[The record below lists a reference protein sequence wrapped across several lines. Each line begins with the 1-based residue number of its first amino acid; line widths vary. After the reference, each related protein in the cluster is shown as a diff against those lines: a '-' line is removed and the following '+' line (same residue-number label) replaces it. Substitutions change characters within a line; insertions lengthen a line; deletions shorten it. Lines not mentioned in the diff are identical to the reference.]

1 MTSESLRGYSDSL
14 PVFAISHHDEP
25 KKPKVDA
32 IKNNR
37 LVPNYLQT
45 CSSTFCIYIVE
56 KYLYFYFISVYF
68 SQKNDNKLRN
78 TACNPPAKRLG
89 LVQ

>member
-1 MTSESLRGYSDSL
+1 MDIVT
-14 PVFAISHHDEP
+14 VFAISHHDEP

-37 LVPNYLQT
+37 LIPNYLQT

-68 SQKNDNKLRN
+68 SQKNDNKLCN

>member
-1 MTSESLRGYSDSL
+1 MDIVTVS
-14 PVFAISHHDEP
+14 AISNHDEP

-37 LVPNYLQT
+37 LIPNYLQT
-45 CSSTFCIYIVE
+45 CSSSFCIYIVE

-68 SQKNDNKLRN
+68 SKKNDDKLRK
-78 TACNPPAKRLG
+78 TACSPPAKRLG

>member
-1 MTSESLRGYSDSL
+1 MDIVT
-14 PVFAISHHDEP
+14 VFAISHHDEP
-25 KKPKVDA
+25 KNPKVDV

-37 LVPNYLQT
+37 LIPNYLQT

-56 KYLYFYFISVYF
+56 KYLHFYIYISVHF

-78 TACNPPAKRLG
+78 SACNPPGKRLG